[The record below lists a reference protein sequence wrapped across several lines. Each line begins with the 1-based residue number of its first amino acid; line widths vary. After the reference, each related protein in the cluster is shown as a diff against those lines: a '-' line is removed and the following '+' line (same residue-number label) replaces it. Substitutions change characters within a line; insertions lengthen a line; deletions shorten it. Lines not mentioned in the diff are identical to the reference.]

1 MKCKIIGCTNKAHR
15 EVEGRVPLCEEHAI
29 EYEEWA
35 KHDWR

>member
-1 MKCKIIGCTNKAHR
+1 MKCKVIDCTNKACR
-15 EVEGRVPLCEEHAI
+15 EVEGRVLLCEEHAI